1 MYRVLLFAREKLGGI
16 SILRLILME
25 ISGLFYFLVKFLP
38 GATGYVL
45 RYGALK
51 VLLKK
56 VDSFCYI
63 SPNVEILHFN
73 NIRIGSRFAC
83 NTGSY
88 LNGIGK
94 LEIGNDVL
102 IGSNATISTGKHPI
116 DYVEG
121 SIFAQPA
128 IPLSIVI
135 EDGVWIGAGVVVVPG
150 VTIREGSVV
159 GANSVLTKDTE
170 AWGVYTG
177 APAKL
182 VRYRKF
188 SE

>member
-1 MYRVLLFAREKLGGI
+1 MYRVLFFAREKLGGI

-25 ISGLFYFLVKFLP
+25 ISGLFYFLVKSLP

-102 IGSNATISTGKHPI
+102 IGSNVTISTGKHPI

-135 EDGVWIGAGVVVVPG
+135 EDGVWIGAGVVVLPG

>member
-1 MYRVLLFAREKLGGI
+1 MYRVVAFAREKLGGI
-16 SILRLILME
+16 SILRLVLME
-25 ISGLFYFLVKFLP
+25 ISGLFYSLVKFFP

-45 RYGALK
+45 RYGVLK

-83 NTGSY
+83 NTGTY

-94 LEIGNDVL
+94 LEIGHDVL
-102 IGSNATISTGKHPI
+102 IGSNVTISTGKHPI
-116 DYVEG
+116 DDIEG
-121 SIFAQPA
+121 SIFSQPA

-170 AWGVYTG
+170 PWSVYTG
-177 APAKL
+177 VPAKL

-188 SE
+188 LE